1 MTAKTSNTE
10 ATRKDGVIISTPVIA
25 SEIIYKGTPT
35 FAKAAGDAFSND
47 GTTNTLAVGDV
58 FIWISVEQAD
68 NSTGA
73 AGDQV
78 VRTYTE
84 GSFLLTFSDTLTKAN
99 QGDDVFVNNVSDDS
113 VVTITSDTG
122 NPQVRIGK
130 IAQFVS
136 ANTAYVKIDNCF
148 AKAANA

>member
-1 MTAKTSNTE
+1 MAAKTANTE
-10 ATRKDGVIISTPVIA
+10 ATRKDGVIISTPMIA
-25 SEIIYKGTPT
+25 SEIIYKSTPT
-35 FAKAAGDAFSND
+35 FVKAAGDAFSND
-47 GTTNTLAVGDV
+47 GTTNTLAAGDV
-58 FIWISVEQAD
+58 FIGISVEMAD

-73 AGDQV
+73 AQAES

-84 GSFLLTFSDTLTKAN
+84 GLFLLTFSDTITKAN
-99 QGDDVFVNNVSDDS
+99 VGDDVYVNNASDDS

-122 NPQVRIGK
+122 NPQVTIGK

-136 ANTAYVKIDNCF
+136 ANTAYVSITNCF

>member
-1 MTAKTSNTE
+1 MSARTTDQE
-10 ATRKDGVIISTPVIA
+10 ATRKDGQMISTPMIA
-25 SEIIYKGTPT
+25 AEIIYKGVPT

-58 FIWISVEQAD
+58 FIGISVEGVD

-73 AGDQV
+73 AQAKE
-78 VRTYTE
+78 VRTYLE
-84 GSFLLTFSDTLTKAN
+84 GCFLLTFSDTLTKAN
-99 QGDDVFVNNVSDDS
+99 QGDDVYVNNASDDN

-122 NPQVRIGK
+122 QPQVTIGK

-136 ANTAYVKIDNCF
+136 ANSAYVKITNPLG
-148 AKAANA
+148 KAATA

>member
-1 MTAKTSNTE
+1 MTAKTANTD
-10 ATRKDGVIISTPVIA
+10 AIRKEGQMISTPVIA

-73 AGDQV
+73 AGDV
-78 VRTYTE
+78 DVRTYLE
-84 GSFLLTFSDTLTKAN
+84 GCFLLTFSDTITKAN
-99 QGDDVFVNNVSDDS
+99 QGDDVYVNNASDDS
-113 VVTITSDTG
+113 VVTITTDTG
-122 NPQVRIGK
+122 NPQVIIGK

-136 ANTAYVKIDNCF
+136 TNTAYVKITN
-148 AKAANA
+148 ALVKAANA